1 MIPSRTRDAALAEV
15 MGAGGDGM
23 QKLVSVYDR
32 TREPAT
38 VQYEGEYADH
48 TAVHAPPKKT
58 QYDKSGFKGISPDD
72 L

>member
-1 MIPSRTRDAALAEV
+1 MLF
-15 MGAGGDGM
+15 GGSSAY
-23 QKLVSVYDR
+23 QEYLTSYDR

-58 QYDKSGFKGISPDD
+58 QYDKTGFKGISPDD